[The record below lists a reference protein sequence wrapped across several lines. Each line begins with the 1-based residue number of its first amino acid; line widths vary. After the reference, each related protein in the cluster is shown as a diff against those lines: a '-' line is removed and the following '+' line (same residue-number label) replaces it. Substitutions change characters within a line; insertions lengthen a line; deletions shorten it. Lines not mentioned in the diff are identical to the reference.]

1 MAEITENWER
11 RTERREGGGE
21 ERKTGRGRAGRP
33 IGRAVLHV
41 T

>member
-1 MAEITENWER
+1 MEEITENWER
-11 RTERREGGGE
+11 TTERRNRGE

-33 IGRAVLHV
+33 TCGRAVLHV